1 MSLRDTLK
9 KNLPADLQT
18 QVFDALGDDFDY
30 DVVPRSRLNKVIGQR
45 NDLKNQLNQLNT
57 GGAGDSGSD
66 DGDDGNDTGQGGI
79 DLKNFVSKKDHEKE
93 LQDLKDAHIAE
104 LESIRKNNVAIE
116 KLRAKGAVDPD
127 TILKSGLLDMK
138 DMTFGDDGTLSG
150 IDDAVE
156 KLVKDKAYFF
166 SDSDSNHQRGT
177 GKGGE
182 GDKGGGSD
190 VDTKL
195 DAIFSRFAPTTDT
208 NE

>member
-57 GGAGDSGSD
+57 KGADNSDDD
-66 DGDDGNDTGQGGI
+66 DGDDNIEPSGI
-79 DLKNFVSKKDHEKE
+79 DLKKFVSRKDHEKE
-93 LQDLKDAHIAE
+93 LQDLKDAHAAE
-104 LESIRKNNVAIE
+104 LESIRKNNVAME

-150 IDDAVE
+150 IDDAIE
-156 KLVKDKAYFF
+156 RLVKDKAYFF
-166 SDSDSNHQRGT
+166 SDNDSNHQRGT

-182 GDKGGGSD
+182 DDKGGGSD